1 MFSYY
6 GSKSKVVS
14 YYPKPK
20 FDKIIEP
27 FAGSARYS
35 LQHFEKDVLLVDKY
49 EIIVKI
55 WHYLQAA
62 SKQDIMSLPEPKIK
76 ETIKK
81 EQFDIIE
88 QFWLMG
94 FLVQQGV
101 GQPRMTVSPFA
112 ENNIKTQKRNIA
124 EQLYKIKHWKIK
136 QGDYKGIENEGA
148 TWFIDP
154 PYQYGG
160 EYQYRYNNKKINFNS
175 LAEWCKER
183 KGQVIVC
190 ENTKADWLPFKQM
203 AKMTGTKY
211 TTTEAIWSNLQT
223 EYDWETIDMFAAT

>member
-6 GSKSKVVS
+6 GSKSKVVG
-14 YYPKPK
+14 YYPKPQH
-20 FDKIIEP
+20 DKIIEP

-35 LQHFEKDVLLVDKY
+35 LKHFEKDVLLVDKY

-62 SKQDIMSLPEPKIK
+62 SKQDILSLPTPKLG
-76 ETIKK
+76 ETINRDD
-81 EQFDIIE
+81 FDCIE
-88 QFWLMG
+88 QAWLMG

-101 GQPRMTVSPFA
+101 NAPRLTVTKFA
-112 ENNIKTQKRNIA
+112 ENNIGTQKKNIA
-124 EQLYKIKHWKIK
+124 EQLYKIKHWKIE
-136 QGDYKGIENEGA
+136 QGDYTTIKNETA

-160 EYQYRYNNKKINFNS
+160 EWYVKSNKTINFNS
-175 LAEWCKER
+175 LADWCMDR

-190 ENTKADWLPFKQM
+190 ENTKADWLPFRQM
-203 AKMTGTKY
+203 AVMTGTKY

-223 EYDWETIDMFAAT
+223 EYDWENLELFG